1 MNENK
6 DCCSQ
11 FLMPGAILLAGALIA
26 GAMVFSGMGN
36 GQKQIGQ
43 VLPDSAGNDAA
54 APTVA
59 PVTSADH
66 IYGNA
71 KAKVKVVEFSDLECP
86 YCRRF
91 GETMKQVVADY
102 NGEVAWV
109 YRHFPLESLH
119 PYAKKAAEASECAAE
134 LGGNEKFWQYA
145 DKFIE
150 LTTNS
155 GATDTTFA
163 EAAVSIGLNK
173 AAFEKCLASGKY
185 LEKISQQ
192 TADGTKAGCQGV
204 PYSIVIV
211 NGKPVSVI
219 VNGKSVSAI
228 EGALPIDQIKQTIDN
243 ILKG

>member
-1 MNENK
+1 
-6 DCCSQ
+6 
-11 FLMPGAILLAGALIA
+11 MPGAILLAGALVA
-26 GAMVFSGMGN
+26 GALVFSGMGN

-43 VLPDSAGNDAA
+43 VLPDSAGNEAV
-54 APTVA
+54 APTGDFDKVA
-59 PVTSADH
+59 PVSNADH
-66 IYGNA
+66 IFGNN
-71 KAKVKVVEFSDLECP
+71 KAEVKVVEFSDFECP

-155 GATDTTFA
+155 EATDTTFA
-163 EAAVSIGLNK
+163 EVAVSVGLNK
-173 AAFEKCLASGKY
+173 TAFEKCLASGKY

-211 NGKPVSVI
+211 NGKPVSTIGGAMPIEEVKKI
-219 VNGKSVSAI
+219 IDSA
-228 EGALPIDQIKQTIDN
+228 
-243 ILKG
+243 LKG

>member
-1 MNENK
+1 
-6 DCCSQ
+6 
-11 FLMPGAILLAGALIA
+11 MPGAILLAGALIA
-26 GAMVFSGMGN
+26 GAMVFSGTGN
-36 GQKQIGQ
+36 SQKQIGQ

-54 APTVA
+54 APTGDFDKVT
-59 PVTSADH
+59 PVSNADH
-66 IYGNA
+66 IFGNN

-91 GETMKQVVADY
+91 GETMKQAVADY

-155 GATDTTFA
+155 EATDTTFA

-211 NGKPVSVI
+211 NGKPVSTIGGAMPIEEVKKI
-219 VNGKSVSAI
+219 IDSA
-228 EGALPIDQIKQTIDN
+228 
-243 ILKG
+243 LKG